1 MPRAP
6 NRYTA
11 MKTVT
16 ASAMGM
22 VSHMPETPMS
32 LGRMRIKTTTRM
44 SERMEEM
51 SAEMRARF
59 AAGKQLED
67 RLMQYKYSPRSREEI
82 IDMFSKVIGV
92 SV

>member
-1 MPRAP
+1 
-6 NRYTA
+6 
-11 MKTVT
+11 
-16 ASAMGM
+16 
-22 VSHMPETPMS
+22 
-32 LGRMRIKTTTRM
+32 
-44 SERMEEM
+44 M